1 MITPVDPKRLDTPN
15 RVRISPPP
23 MRKMVVKFVRF
34 PWYSRYQ
41 AFDTPMNT
49 MMIPIISVIIFC
61 LLWWMVWFVVFNNNI
76 LAVLKSK

>member
-1 MITPVDPKRLDTPN
+1 MIAPVVPKIFDTPN

-41 AFDTPMNT
+41 AFDTPMNI
-49 MMIPIISVIIFC
+49 MMIPIISVIIFVSCGGWFC
-61 LLWWMVWFVVFNNNI
+61 LLFSTITYLLF
-76 LAVLKSK
+76 